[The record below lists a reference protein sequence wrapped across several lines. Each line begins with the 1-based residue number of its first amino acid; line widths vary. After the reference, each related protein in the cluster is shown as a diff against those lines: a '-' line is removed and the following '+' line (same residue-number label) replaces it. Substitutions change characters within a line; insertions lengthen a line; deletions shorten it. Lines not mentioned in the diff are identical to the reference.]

1 MAIEEVGREF
11 HGDGDFGEF
20 FEGASDSHARVEA
33 GSAGNED
40 QPSAAAD
47 GADILLET
55 AKSDGFV
62 GDIQTTTH
70 GIDDRLGLLEDLL
83 LHEVVELSLHDF
95 LEFQLE
101 GLDGADVRGSV
112 ILGETVDIEGAI
124 VDVGDIVVFEVQ
136 DFLRVLD
143 NSGWVGGEEELG
155 WNGHAVVGEESS
167 GLRAVEEGFVWG
179 REKACGCFL
188 HRQSLRCS
196 LGWEWSF
203 LGVFDVHKVDLHL
216 LLCAHTNDERRAL
229 ASGDTLLWIVD
240 RFHQ

>member
-1 MAIEEVGREF
+1 MTIEEVGGKL

-20 FEGASDSHARVEA
+20 FEGASDSHARMEA

-47 GADILLET
+47 GADILLEA
-55 AKSDGFV
+55 AKSDGLV

-70 GIDDRLGLLEDLL
+70 GIDDGLGLLEDLL

-124 VDVGDIVVFEVQ
+124 VDVGDVVVFEVQ
-136 DFLRVLD
+136 DFLGVLD
-143 NSGWVGGEEELG
+143 DGG
-155 WNGHAVVGEESS
+155 
-167 GLRAVEEGFVWG
+167 
-179 REKACGCFL
+179 
-188 HRQSLRCS
+188 
-196 LGWEWSF
+196 
-203 LGVFDVHKVDLHL
+203 GV
-216 LLCAHTNDERRAL
+216 R
-229 ASGDTLLWIVD
+229 
-240 RFHQ
+240 